1 MTRILLT
8 GAAGQLGA
16 HLAPEL
22 ARRGELITSS
32 RTGGE
37 APCDVA
43 DFAALDA
50 VLEHAAPQIIV
61 NAAAFTAVDAAE
73 DHPGDARRL
82 NRDVP
87 ERLARWCA
95 GRDALLVHVSTDYVF
110 SGDPGRP
117 WREDDAPRPASV
129 YGATKREGEQAIAA
143 AAGRAAILR
152 TAWLYSHR
160 PGNFVTAILARA
172 GRGEDLQVVDD
183 QVGSPTWAGHL
194 AEAVGSVVD
203 RAGAIDDVRVLHA
216 VDRGAVSWC
225 EFATRIV
232 RRAAERGLI
241 PAPVPVRPIS
251 SSQWPQKA
259 PRPAWSVLDPGRLER
274 FIGQASPGL
283 DRGLERCLTRMEK
296 SKC

>member
-1 MTRILLT
+1 MMRILLT
-8 GAAGQLGA
+8 GAAGQLGT

-22 ARRGELITSS
+22 ARRGELITSG
-32 RTGGE
+32 REHGD
-37 APCDVA
+37 APCDLA

-50 VLEHAAPQIIV
+50 LLEHAAPQIIV

-73 DHPGDARRL
+73 DRPDEARRL

-95 GRDALLVHVSTDYVF
+95 GRDALLVQVSTDYVF

-117 WREDDAPRPASV
+117 WREDDTPRPVSV
-129 YGATKREGEQAIAA
+129 YGMTKREGEQAIAA

-160 PGNFVTAILARA
+160 PGNFLTAILRRA

-194 AEAVGSVVD
+194 AQAVCAVVD
-203 RAGAIDDVRVLHA
+203 RDWAIDDVRVLHA

-241 PAPVPVRPIS
+241 PAPVAVRPIPS
-251 SSQWPQKA
+251 ARWPQKA
-259 PRPAWSVLDPGRLER
+259 PRPVWSVLDPGRMERLAGRRMPDLET
-274 FIGQASPGL
+274 
-283 DRGLERCLTRMEK
+283 GLEHCLTRLEE
-296 SKC
+296 SPC